1 MIICSKGNKVSVWFY
16 IPIMNGCSMN
26 RDLCYETKQK
36 KLTIALKNVMSI
48 TSGLF
53 VITFNNRLLVLAHV
67 YQTPMLVSYLS
78 WYDVAGNNRD
88 NNEDEADDDEEVSK
102 QLTNIDQLDAILL
115 NSVQSDG
122 DVLQSMRLTL
132 RSFVVFQFPLLKNFN
147 KSHQSKTKQGYK

>member
-1 MIICSKGNKVSVWFY
+1 
-16 IPIMNGCSMN
+16 
-26 RDLCYETKQK
+26 
-36 KLTIALKNVMSI
+36 
-48 TSGLF
+48 
-53 VITFNNRLLVLAHV
+53 
-67 YQTPMLVSYLS
+67 MLVSYLS

-102 QLTNIDQLDAILL
+102 QLTDIDQLDAILL
-115 NSVQSDG
+115 DSVQSDG